1 MKTHDSPPPASP
13 EYVLVAECLYR
24 NNASKVYYGL
34 LKRGGKQIRRSL
46 KTSDRKLAERRLAE
60 LREKVGRMSVKRDAS
75 RLTFNQVAD
84 LWLNVWSAHLKPA
97 SILSLQHKIKELS
110 RTFGPMPVRSITRA
124 VCEDWAQTRS
134 PGVSAATFNHDRGT
148 LKLILDHAKREGLI
162 LDNPADSLVRRRIE
176 KSAILVPTREQFT
189 QIVSTLR
196 GLWSRYQSAADLVE
210 LLAYSG
216 MRKGEANAFRLE
228 DVDFDRGTFKVTGG
242 EVGTKNHEAR
252 VVPLFPVFRE
262 FLERIQ
268 KDQLRLTDKP
278 LVPIVDAKKALHTAC
293 KLNGLQHFT
302 HHCLRHYFVSNAIE
316 KGVDFKTIAAWIGH
330 KDGGLLVAKTYGHLR
345 DTHSFEMAKRI
356 TT

>member
-1 MKTHDSPPPASP
+1 
-13 EYVLVAECLYR
+13 
-24 NNASKVYYGL
+24 
-34 LKRGGKQIRRSL
+34 
-46 KTSDRKLAERRLAE
+46 
-60 LREKVGRMSVKRDAS
+60 MSANGDAS

-97 SILSLQHKIKELS
+97 SILSLKHKIKQLS
-110 RTFGPMPVRSITRA
+110 DTFGPMPVRSITRS
-124 VCEDWAQTRS
+124 VCENWAQVRS
-134 PGVSAATFNHDRGT
+134 PQVAAASFNHNRGT

-162 LDNPADSLVRRRIE
+162 LDNPADSLVRRRPD
-176 KSAILVPTREQFT
+176 KNAILVPTREQFEK
-189 QIVSTLR
+189 VVATLR
-196 GLWSRYQSAADLVE
+196 GLDIRYQSAADLVE

-216 MRKGEANAFRLE
+216 MRKGEANAFRME

-252 VVPLFPVFRE
+252 VVPLFPVLGA
-262 FLERIQ
+262 FLERLQ
-268 KDQLRLTDKP
+268 REQPRLADKP

-293 KLNGLQHFT
+293 KLNGFQHFT
-302 HHCLRHYFVSNAIE
+302 HHCLRHYFVSNVIE

-356 TT
+356 TS

>member
-1 MKTHDSPPPASP
+1 MKTPPSSPASP

-24 NNASKVYYGL
+24 NSASKVYYGL

-46 KTSDRKLAERRLAE
+46 RTNDRKLADRRLAE
-60 LREKVGRMSVKRDAS
+60 LRERVGHMSANGDAS
-75 RLTFNQVAD
+75 RLTFNQVAE

-97 SILSLQHKIKELS
+97 SILSLKHKIKQLS
-110 RTFGPMPVRSITRA
+110 DIFGPMPVRSITRT
-124 VCEDWAQTRS
+124 VCENWAQVRS
-134 PGVSAATFNHDRGT
+134 PQVAAASFNHDRGT

-162 LDNPADSLVRRRIE
+162 LDNPADSLVRRRPD
-176 KSAILVPTREQFT
+176 KHAILVPTREQFEK
-189 QIVSTLR
+189 VVATLR
-196 GLWSRYQSAADLVE
+196 GLDIRYQAAADLVE

-216 MRKGEANAFRLE
+216 MRKGEANAFRME

-252 VVPLFPVFRE
+252 VVPLFPVLGA
-262 FLERIQ
+262 FLERLQ
-268 KDQLRLTDKP
+268 REQPRPADKP

-293 KLNGLQHFT
+293 KLNGFQHFT
-302 HHCLRHYFVSNAIE
+302 HHSLRHYFVSNVIE
-316 KGVDFKTIAAWIGH
+316 KGVDFKTLAAWIGH